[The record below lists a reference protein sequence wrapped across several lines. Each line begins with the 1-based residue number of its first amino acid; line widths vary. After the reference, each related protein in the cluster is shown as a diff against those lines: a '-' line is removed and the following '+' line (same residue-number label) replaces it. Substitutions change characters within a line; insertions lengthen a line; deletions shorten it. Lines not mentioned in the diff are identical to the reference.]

1 MPDLNKFLGI
11 PFFPQR
17 LSGKDSTCNAG
28 DLSAIPGWGRSPG
41 EGIGNPLHYFTRKI
55 PWTEKPGRLQSVGS
69 QRDTTEQIHTRPE
82 FLDSEGSLLRAWG
95 LIPGRGTKIPQATQ
109 RSQKINRQIPV
120 SYTEIVLICIFIFGI
135 IKLIIKT

>member
-1 MPDLNKFLGI
+1 MQFLGGEDPLEKELATHSI
-11 PFFPQR
+11 
-17 LSGKDSTCNAG
+17 
-28 DLSAIPGWGRSPG
+28 ISPG
-41 EGIGNPLHYFTRKI
+41 KSHE
-55 PWTEKPGRLQSVGS
+55 
-69 QRDTTEQIHTRPE
+69 QRSLGGYSLWGHKESDTTEQIHTRPE